1 MDESGTII
9 SEYIGREGFRGD
21 VQKLYLP
28 PAAAGGRRL
37 LEPMDGAADGTYNY
51 TKFFDAMYAAD
62 QKTRGTYPAGVLKQ
76 FAIDYYDIDGYKKE
90 ILAAE
95 PGLNSDAAYER
106 ALLKAE
112 GEAAAY
118 LDIFAGLDQ
127 RLAIAWDK
135 DPAEVRTV
143 TGPRC
148 SVIQRMARMIIT
160 TIPSCSPTAPMS

>member
-1 MDESGTII
+1 ML
-9 SEYIGREGFRGD
+9 R
-21 VQKLYLP
+21 
-28 PAAAGGRRL
+28 
-37 LEPMDGAADGTYNY
+37 
-51 TKFFDAMYAAD
+51 
-62 QKTRGTYPAGVLKQ
+62 Q

-135 DPAEVRTV
+135 DPGGGADGDRTTLQCNKIGRAHV
-143 TGPRC
+143 
-148 SVIQRMARMIIT
+148 
-160 TIPSCSPTAPMS
+160 